1 MFFVKPFVKLNM
13 LFIKLFFGKFNCGL
27 DFSVKDRF
35 IQKGGCEVGMMVA
48 SAEIVMFSL
57 DPVMSVVISYCW
69 CRAFCKCVTSSKLVY
84 FIPNSS
90 TTSVK
95 VMFLV

>member
-1 MFFVKPFVKLNM
+1 MFFVKPFVKLFM
-13 LFIKLFFGKFNCGL
+13 LFVKLLFGKFNRGL

-57 DPVMSVVISYCW
+57 DPDHVLVEGDITGNAVF
-69 CRAFCKCVTSSKLVY
+69 FCL
-84 FIPNSS
+84 
-90 TTSVK
+90 
-95 VMFLV
+95 